1 MVIFRT
7 LGRKYTFIS
16 LLFLVFFTTYLVA
29 SFLFIN
35 YMSGDARKINIAG
48 RQRML
53 TLDLSSHLH
62 FITGNTL
69 SSDREHH
76 IRGAERAM
84 DEYEAMLFSLRDG
97 NPKLGLKPVHPYD
110 KPTRGQLDLLIE
122 LWQGTQRPL
131 LRDIMR
137 TPDRNPE
144 NCTRCHAAIREK
156 FPEIETFVRNLERH
170 HDDEIRNFTIASF
183 GALGLLVVM
192 MGLVFLFVR
201 RTLIAPVTTLRR
213 AAAELERG
221 NFEVMTD
228 VRGHDEIGD
237 LSRSFNQMAHSLA
250 TLFREKTE
258 HLEELNVLHQ
268 VGQAAARSLSPERML
283 QQVLG
288 SLQKLKPF
296 EKAGV
301 FLCDEDG
308 RTLRLAASLNFTP
321 DHARACAVVPRGECL
336 CGLCLERGETIDSTN
351 STEDPRHTRDYPG
364 SAPHGHLLLPLRSR
378 DRILGVL
385 SLYLPA
391 GKRLVD
397 KDVKIFGAV
406 ADLLSVSVHNA
417 INHRQVAI
425 LAQSLETSMDLVI
438 ITDPAGRI
446 LHVNPQATTYLGY
459 SREELIGKDITLMQP
474 DPEFAGHW
482 DEILR
487 RTLSEGSW
495 KGEIT
500 SVHRA
505 GHAFPVLLATTQ
517 VTYEQDKVIA
527 LVGIV
532 RDISAQR
539 EAERALQIKD
549 WAIRS
554 SSYGVVFEDLGH
566 VLQFVNPAFLRMWRY
581 DSEREVLGKTCAALW
596 KDIERSED
604 VMAEIRSVGVWSGER
619 EGVRRDG
626 TTFPVD
632 VTATVVKDQQGR
644 PICMMA
650 ALSDATERK
659 RADEDRRGLQA
670 QLLQA
675 QKLESLGRLAG
686 GVAHDFNNLL
696 TVILSHCDMAA
707 ARIEAGDPLQSSLK
721 AILDAGER
729 AAALTHQLLAFS
741 RKQVLELQVVPLNA
755 VIEQII
761 RMLTRIIG
769 EDIVMELHL
778 ASTRSILADAVQI
791 GQIIMNLAVN
801 ARDAMPGG
809 GRLAIET
816 TDLELE
822 AGDPRLNPA
831 LPPGP
836 HVLLTVSDTGV
847 GMTPEVLEQIF
858 DPFFTT
864 KEQGKGTGLGL
875 ATVYGIVVQ
884 HQGTITVSSEPGRGT
899 TFRICLPA
907 VDRSA
912 QVIPAREAPIDERGT
927 ESILLVEDEAPIRE
941 LIHQVLAPLGYR
953 LIEAGTAEEA
963 LQAFAAAGGAV
974 DLLLS
979 DVIMPGMN
987 GYELADR
994 LKKQKPALRVLMM
1007 SGYNDQSVAAAG
1019 IARPWLSFLAKPL
1032 TPPKLRRAVRT
1043 VLGLGRRED
1052 ATD

>member
-1 MVIFRT
+1 MVIFRS
-7 LGRKYTFIS
+7 LGRKYAFIS
-16 LLFLVFFTTYLVA
+16 LLLLAFFSTYLVA
-29 SFLFIN
+29 SFLFLH
-35 YMSGDARKINIAG
+35 YLSGDALKINIAG

-53 TLDLSSHLH
+53 TVALSSHMH
-62 FITGNTL
+62 FITSNEI

-76 IRGAERAM
+76 IRRAEKTM

-97 NPKLGLKPVHPYD
+97 NAKIGLEPVHPYD
-110 KPTRGQLDLLIE
+110 KTTRGQLDLLIE

-137 TPDRNPE
+137 APDRNPE

-221 NFEVMTD
+221 NFAVATD
-228 VRGHDEIGD
+228 VKSHDEIGD
-237 LSRSFNQMAHSLA
+237 LGRSFNQMALSLA
-250 TLFREKTE
+250 ALFREKAE

-268 VGQAAARSLSPERML
+268 VGQAAAGSLSLERML

-288 SLQKLKPF
+288 ALRKLKPF
-296 EKAGV
+296 EKAAV
-301 FLCDEDG
+301 FLCEEDG
-308 RTLRLAASLNFTP
+308 RALRLAASLHFTP
-321 DHARACAVVPRGECL
+321 EHVQACAAVARGECL
-336 CGLCLERGETIDSTN
+336 CGRCLKRGETIDSRN
-351 STEDPRHTRDYPG
+351 STEDPRHTRTYPG
-364 SAPHGHLLLPLRSR
+364 IAPHGHLVLPLRSR

-385 SLYLPA
+385 SLYLTA
-391 GKRLVD
+391 GEVLAD

-425 LAQSLETSMDLVI
+425 LAQSLDTSMDLVI
-438 ITDPAGRI
+438 ITDPTGRI
-446 LHVNPQATTYLGY
+446 LHVNPQATAYLGHT
-459 SREELIGKDITLMQP
+459 REELIGQDIALLHP
-474 DPEFAGHW
+474 DSAFSGQW

-487 RTLSEGSW
+487 HTLAEGTW
-495 KGEIT
+495 KGEI
-500 SVHRA
+500 SSMR
-505 GHAFPVLLATTQ
+505 GNGRAFPVLLATAQ
-517 VTYEQDKVIA
+517 IYYEQEKVIA
-527 LVGIV
+527 LVGIA

-539 EAERALQIKD
+539 EAERDLRIKD

-554 SSYGVVFEDLGH
+554 SSYGVVFEDLEH
-566 VLQFVNPAFLRMWRY
+566 VLQFVNPAFLRMWHY
-581 DSEREVLGKTCAALW
+581 DTEREVLGKTCSAFW
-596 KDIERSED
+596 KDAERSEEI
-604 VMAEIRSVGVWSGER
+604 MAELRSVGTWTGER

-632 VTATVVKDQQGR
+632 VTATVVKDQSGR
-644 PICMMA
+644 AICLMA
-650 ALSDATERK
+650 ALSDASERK
-659 RADEDRRGLQA
+659 RAEESRRGLEA

-707 ARIEAGDPLQSSLK
+707 ARIDADHPLRASLR

-729 AAALTHQLLAFS
+729 AADLTHQLLAFS

-778 ASTRSILADAVQI
+778 ASTRTILADAVQI
-791 GQIIMNLAVN
+791 GQIIMNLAIN
-801 ARDAMPGG
+801 ARDAMPAG

-816 TDLELE
+816 ANVELG

-831 LPPGP
+831 VPPGP
-836 HVLLTVSDTGV
+836 HVLLTVSDTGA
-847 GMTPEVLEQIF
+847 GMTPEVLEKIF

-884 HQGTITVSSEPGRGT
+884 HQGTITVSSDPGRGA

-907 VDRSA
+907 VDRDA
-912 QVIPAREAPIDERGT
+912 HVIPAREVEIDERGT
-927 ESILLVEDEAPIRE
+927 ETILVVEDEAPIRD
-941 LIHQVLAPLGYR
+941 LISQVLTPLGYR
-953 LIEAGTAEEA
+953 LILAGSGEEA
-963 LQAFAAAGGAV
+963 LEAFAAAGDEV

-994 LKKQKPALRVLMM
+994 LKEQQPGLLVLMM
-1007 SGYNDQSVAAAG
+1007 SGYNEQAAAASEV
-1019 IARPWLSFLAKPL
+1019 ARPRVSFLPKPL
-1032 TPPKLRRAVRT
+1032 TPPKLRRAVRK
-1043 VLGLGRRED
+1043 VLSEGQSQNSG
-1052 ATD
+1052 